1 MVASE
6 PQETIDRAELEAA
19 LKALSFSN
27 RLELIELLREP
38 RTLDEIHLTPSE
50 THAGKSP
57 ERSLTRQAVRHHLDT
72 LAEVGVIRLDK
83 RKGEDGRIRT
93 EYVLDEAGFY
103 AIIQKLQGLAAAGTR
118 VPLEPYKTEAAER
131 EQTGPWPQ
139 GPKLVQVH
147 GGRQGAIHRLA
158 ELEPGA
164 ERGWILGRS
173 PDADIPIQHDPYV
186 SAKDTEILRSQSRGF
201 EVLDLRTST
210 NQTRVNGA
218 KLPLGG
224 RRELEHG
231 DVLQIGTTMLLFHER

>member
-1 MVASE
+1 MPGNEARD
-6 PQETIDRAELEAA
+6 TIDRDDLETA
-19 LKALSFSN
+19 LKALSSSN
-27 RLELIELLREP
+27 RLELVELLREP
-38 RTLDEIHLTPSE
+38 RTLDEIHLTPSQ
-50 THAGKSP
+50 THAGTSP
-57 ERSLTRQAVRHHLDT
+57 ERSLTRQAVRHHLDK

-103 AIIQKLQGLAAAGTR
+103 AVIQKLQSLAVAGTH
-118 VPLEPYKTEAAER
+118 VPLDPYKTEAAER
-131 EQTGPWPQ
+131 EPTGPWPK

-147 GGRQGAIHRLA
+147 GGRQGAIHALS
-158 ELEPGA
+158 ELEAGA
-164 ERGWILGRS
+164 ERGWVLGRS
-173 PDADIPIQHDPYV
+173 PDADILLQHDPYV
-186 SAKDTEILRSQSRGF
+186 SAKDTEILRSQSGGF

-231 DVLQIGTTMLLFHER
+231 DALQIGTTMLLFHER